1 MYPSMIQKT
10 YETPTSAAT
19 QLETPILSLAAG
31 YHRFFA
37 RPDAQTLTNV
47 VETGATI
54 NPLGKGPGG
63 KTQYVKL
70 FDTSQTNAK
79 GHKLGY
85 GDYRGNYIIYKYKK
99 ESDLKRLRRD
109 IDLEQYPSG
118 DSMEGMDIID
128 RALKGV
134 TQKMNAVSHKQ
145 VISQPGLRSAEE
157 QTAALGLGPQGTT
170 GGAAN
175 PVDLKLG
182 GRGYQVTYTKEYTK
196 LSGHSIYGQTGLG
209 DKLRTSVIKARSDQ
223 KKHKTSTHSMY
234 KKMSAAGLEYFQGR
248 LPMWN
253 HIMRQIQKDKSM
265 SASTLRSKISDTMLA
280 NKTKG
285 LFRDHTGRRIQGI
298 AMQGFKGMLHGST
311 GLFTKAASQITMT
324 ALGNQ
329 ADYGEGVFN
338 ATPLDPGVHS
348 LVGLFMLTQDPVW
361 RFRESEMRYAH
372 VLYGLDATTA
382 LIARD
387 GSAFEAFDV
396 NEKRTHAQHLTDGM
410 SSKSIANVGEI
421 VGSTAARHITNGGRI
436 LPSINIKTANRDLS
450 NYIYNNLVPLIRDGA
465 STAVRS
471 GGIHDILGKGFTDR
485 MGKANFTALPYLSV
499 FDSVKS
505 RYGK

>member
-10 YETPTSAAT
+10 YGTPASATA

-37 RPDAQTLTNV
+37 RPGAQTLTNV

-63 KTQYVKL
+63 KTQYVRL
-70 FDTSQTNAK
+70 FKTSQEDARGN
-79 GHKLGY
+79 KLGY
-85 GDYRGNYIIYKYKK
+85 GDYRGNYIVYKYKK

-118 DSMEGMDIID
+118 DSMEGVPIID

-134 TQKMNAVSHKQ
+134 TQRMNAVSHKEI
-145 VISQPGLRSAEE
+145 ISQPGLRSAEE
-157 QTAALGLGPQGTT
+157 QTAALGLAPQGTT

-209 DKLRTSVIKARSDQ
+209 GTLKTAVIKARRDQ
-223 KKHKTSTHSMY
+223 KRHKTSKHSMY

-248 LPMWN
+248 IPMWN
-253 HIMRQIQKDKSM
+253 HIMRQIQKDNTM
-265 SASTLRSKISDTMLA
+265 SATELRGKISGTMVA
-280 NKTKG
+280 NKARG

-298 AMQGFKGMLHGST
+298 AMEGFKGMLHGST

-338 ATPLDPGVHS
+338 ATPLDRGVHS
-348 LVGLFMLTQDPVW
+348 LVGLFMLAQDPFW
-361 RFRESEMRYAH
+361 RFRESEMRHAH

-387 GSAFEAFDV
+387 GSAFDAFDV
-396 NEKRTHAQHLTDGM
+396 NEKRTHAQHLTDAM

-421 VGSTAARHITNGGRI
+421 LGSTAARHITDGGRI
-436 LPSINIKTANRDLS
+436 LPSINIKAANRDLS
-450 NYIYNNLVPLIRDGA
+450 DYIYRRLVPIIRQGA
-465 STAVRS
+465 STAIRD
-471 GGIHDILGKGFTDR
+471 GGIHDILGDGFTDT
-485 MGKANFTALPYLSV
+485 MGKASFTALPYLSV
-499 FDSVKS
+499 FDSIKS

>member
-1 MYPSMIQKT
+1 MAPQ
-10 YETPTSAAT
+10 
-19 QLETPILSLAAG
+19 
-31 YHRFFA
+31 
-37 RPDAQTLTNV
+37 
-47 VETGATI
+47 
-54 NPLGKGPGG
+54 
-63 KTQYVKL
+63 
-70 FDTSQTNAK
+70 
-79 GHKLGY
+79 
-85 GDYRGNYIIYKYKK
+85 
-99 ESDLKRLRRD
+99 
-109 IDLEQYPSG
+109 
-118 DSMEGMDIID
+118 EG
-128 RALKGV
+128 
-134 TQKMNAVSHKQ
+134 
-145 VISQPGLRSAEE
+145 
-157 QTAALGLGPQGTT
+157 T

-253 HIMRQIQKDKSM
+253 HIMAQIQKDKSM

-280 NKTKG
+280 NKKAG

-298 AMQGFKGMLHGST
+298 AMAGWYPMVYGST
-311 GLFTKAASQITMT
+311 GTFTKAASQITMT

-465 STAVRS
+465 STAVRD
-471 GGIHDILGKGFTDR
+471 GGIHGILGDGFTDR